1 MDLDAARRI
10 VQKCKRPMLHARTLG
25 FQHPITGEQL
35 DFAVDPPA
43 DFEATFAALSLP
55 PTL

>member
-1 MDLDAARRI
+1 
-10 VQKCKRPMLHARTLG
+10 MLHARTLG

>member
-1 MDLDAARRI
+1 MKIEVAREI
-10 VQKCKRPMLHARTLG
+10 VKRCTRPMLHARTLG

-43 DFEATFAALSLP
+43 DFTWTFEKLQHK
-55 PTL
+55 